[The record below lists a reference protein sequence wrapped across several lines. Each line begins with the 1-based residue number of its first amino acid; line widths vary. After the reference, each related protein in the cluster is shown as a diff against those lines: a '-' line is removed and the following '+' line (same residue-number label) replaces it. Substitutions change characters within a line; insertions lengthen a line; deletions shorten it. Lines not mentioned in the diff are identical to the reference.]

1 MAVEPNGLSIRQ
13 ADKLVKAVGQAALEV
28 EGLEAEMDREL
39 QDVRG
44 RYDVR
49 LATLRARRKRLE
61 EELVAGCRANRETLF
76 EAGSQTLSL
85 GFGRIGYRA
94 GSLSLVFQEGITEEE
109 VLKRL
114 TPRLHRFMR
123 VSQSLDKTGLKAAA
137 AAGDVR
143 PGEVDR
149 MGLRLIQGDEVWTV
163 KPNHE
168 AIKGE
173 VGTV

>member
-13 ADKLVKAVGQAALEV
+13 ADQLVKRIGQAALEI
-28 EGLEAEMDREL
+28 EALEADMDREL

-44 RYDVR
+44 RYDLRVAPR
-49 LATLRARRKRLE
+49 RARRKRLE

-85 GFGRIGYRA
+85 GFGRIAYRT
-94 GSLSLVFQEGITEEE
+94 GPVRLVLQEGVTEEE

-149 MGLRLIQGDEVWTV
+149 IGLRLIQGEEVWTV